1 MHPVPDGSHGVPR
14 LPTHPQTL
22 VQEGQS
28 WMELR
33 MSNVPSIT
41 PLTFGFMR
49 EDQAWL
55 AMVVFTCLLTP
66 PHTYAH
72 KHKAWMAAGA
82 AQSHSHLDAMS

>member
-1 MHPVPDGSHGVPR
+1 MHPVPDGSHGVPSP
-14 LPTHPQTL
+14 PTHPQTL

-72 KHKAWMAAGA
+72 EHKAWMAAGA